1 MKKVITTLPMLTTA
15 QLALRKCV
23 RGVLIWRKWIVRIF
37 TFLLIHL
44 SDVEMD
50 ITEPLEILDS
60 DSFSL
65 ILDKGTLDC
74 ITCAD
79 NFGVKTKQMLENIHR
94 ILAPGGCYI
103 CVSYGRPET
112 RLPYLTGNKAFK
124 W

>member
-1 MKKVITTLPMLTTA
+1 
-15 QLALRKCV
+15 
-23 RGVLIWRKWIVRIF
+23 
-37 TFLLIHL
+37 
-44 SDVEMD
+44 MD

-60 DSFSL
+60 DSFAL

-79 NFGVKTKQMLENIHR
+79 SFGAKTKQMLENIHR